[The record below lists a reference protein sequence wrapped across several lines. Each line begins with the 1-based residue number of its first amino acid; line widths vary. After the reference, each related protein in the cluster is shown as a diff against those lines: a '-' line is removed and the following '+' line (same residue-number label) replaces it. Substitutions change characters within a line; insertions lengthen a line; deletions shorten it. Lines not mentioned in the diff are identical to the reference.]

1 MPLKAKIL
9 LVSILPLILLSIAIS
24 WIYQQQAQTLSN
36 QQAKIFEETL
46 ISDKHKSL
54 ENYVTLAM
62 NSIAPILDK
71 LNAGLEQSR
80 AEYQIK
86 NTLRGLTYDSDGYF
100 FAYDKIG
107 VNLVHATQPELE
119 GENLLDFQ
127 DETGQY
133 VIRELLRVANEGGGF
148 HKYIW
153 QKPTDKSQRIKLSYV
168 VIIPELNWMVG
179 TGLYVDNIAADVL
192 IMEEKV
198 SANVRSSFLAATL
211 LLLITLALVIVI
223 VVVVNTHT
231 AQLAD
236 KRLQELAN
244 RFITFQVIQRRGF
257 SRELHD
263 GINQLLVSTKLWLN
277 IAERKWGETNAVEHL
292 QKAENQL
299 NIAIQEVRRISKHLR
314 PMLLDDLGLESAI
327 HELLDELEEQSD
339 VSINRKI
346 QLPKQRL
353 PDAVEMTLYR
363 VIQEA
368 ITNVRKHAKA
378 TTLSI
383 KISNHS
389 HNLRLKLCDN
399 GCGFSTAENNDGIG
413 LLNMRERV
421 ELLGG
426 KFTLTSRTGGG
437 TVVNA
442 IFELNPKPV
451 TDEPSFSDKVIN
463 I

>member
-24 WIYQQQAQTLSN
+24 WVYQQQAKTLSH
-36 QQAKIFEETL
+36 QQAEIFEETL
-46 ISDKHKSL
+46 ITDKHKSL

-62 NSIAPILDK
+62 NSIDPILEE
-71 LNAGLEQSR
+71 LELGLEKSI
-80 AEYQIK
+80 AEYKIK
-86 NTLRGLTYDSDGYF
+86 DTLRGLVYDSDGYF
-100 FAYDKIG
+100 FVYDQNG

-119 GENLLDFQ
+119 GQNLLHFQ

-133 VIRELLRVANEGGGF
+133 VIQELLQVANSGGGF
-148 HKYIW
+148 HRYIW
-153 QKPTDKSQRIKLSYV
+153 KKPTVKSERHKLSYV
-168 VIIPELNWMVG
+168 VIIPELNWMMG
-179 TGLYVDNIAADVL
+179 TGLYVDNIAADVT

-198 SANVRSSFLAATL
+198 SANVRSSFLAATF
-211 LLLITLALVIVI
+211 LLLITLALVVVIVI
-223 VVVVNTHT
+223 VVNTHT

-277 IAERKWGETNAVEHL
+277 IAERKWGEPDSVEHL
-292 QKAENQL
+292 EKAENQL
-299 NIAIQEVRRISKHLR
+299 NTAIQEVRRISKNLR
-314 PMLLDDLGLESAI
+314 PIMLDDLGLESAI

-339 VSINRKI
+339 VNVNRKI

-353 PDAVEMTLYR
+353 PDAVEMTVYR

-368 ITNVRKHAKA
+368 ITNIRKHAKA
-378 TTLSI
+378 TTLTISI
-383 KISNHS
+383 KSYTN
-389 HNLRLKLCDN
+389 NLQLKLCDN
-399 GCGFSTAENNDGIG
+399 GCGFSTKRQNQGIG
-413 LLNMRERV
+413 IINMRERV

-426 KFTLTSRTGGG
+426 KFTLASKTDGG
-437 TVVNA
+437 TVLKAV
-442 IFELNPKPV
+442 FELNPKPV
-451 TDEPSFSDKVIN
+451 ADESTLSSEVIN